1 MLTEFLYELRA
12 RKLKVGLG
20 EWMSLMEALAKG
32 LHDSSLTGFY
42 HLARSLLCHSEAQF
56 DAFDEAFALVFEG
69 VPGEAFKLTDEIL
82 EWLKDPSQLLYLSPE
97 ERAALQALDLDELRR
112 QLEERLREQREQHHG
127 GHRWIGTGG
136 TSPFGMG
143 GINPAGVR
151 LGDGGGR
158 SAIKVAAER
167 RFRAYRSDL
176 ALDVRQIKVAL
187 RKLRE
192 LRREGAPDELDL
204 DQTIDRTSR
213 NAGEL
218 EIAWRAPRRNNVKVL
233 LLMDVGGS
241 MDPHAMV
248 VSQLFSAAAQSKHF
262 RDFHAFYFHNCVYG
276 RLHHTARLREGISVA
291 ELLATYGPQYKVV
304 MVGDAMMHPSELF
317 AMGGA
322 IDYWSHEVTPGVE
335 WLRRLAHHFER
346 RVWLNPE
353 PPRYWRHETVWSIR
367 SLFPMFPLTV
377 EGLGDAVAALV
388 KGKGQGGGV
397 TPPAWESPYDLPW

>member
-1 MLTEFLYELRA
+1 VLTQFLYELRA
-12 RKLKVGLG
+12 RRLKVGLG
-20 EWMSLMEALAKG
+20 EWMALMEALARG
-32 LHDSSLTGFY
+32 LHESRLTGFY

-56 DAFDEAFALVFEG
+56 DAFDEAFGLVFAG
-69 VPGEAFKLTDEIL
+69 VPGEAFKVTEEIL
-82 EWLKDPSQLLYLSPE
+82 DWLKDPRELMYLSPE
-97 ERAALQALDLDELRR
+97 ERAALQALDLEELRR
-112 QLEERLREQREQHHG
+112 QLEERLREQREEHHG
-127 GHRWIGTGG
+127 GNRWIGSGG
-136 TSPFGMG
+136 TSPFGMRG
-143 GINPAGVR
+143 YHPTGVR
-151 LGDGGGR
+151 IGDGGGR

-167 RFRAYRSDL
+167 RFRAYRNDL

-192 LRREGAPDELDL
+192 LRREGQPDELDL
-204 DQTIDRTSR
+204 EKTIDRTSR

-218 EIAWRAPRRNNVKVL
+218 EIEWRAPRRNNVKVL

-241 MDPHAMV
+241 MDPHAQV

-276 RLHHTARLREGISVA
+276 RLYHTARLSQGLNVA
-291 ELLATYGPQYKVV
+291 EVLASFGPQYKVV

-317 AMGGA
+317 AMGGNV
-322 IDYWSHEVTPGVE
+322 DYWSHDVTPGID

-353 PPRYWRHETVWSIR
+353 PVRYWRHETVHAIR
-367 SLFPMFPLTV
+367 CLFPMFPLTL

-388 KGKGQGGGV
+388 KGKGKGQAFD
-397 TPPAWESPYDLPW
+397 PPVWESPFDFGR

>member
-1 MLTEFLYELRA
+1 VLTGFLYELRA
-12 RKLKVGLG
+12 RRLKVGLG
-20 EWMSLMEALAKG
+20 EWMSLMEALARG

-56 DAFDEAFALVFEG
+56 DAFDEAFALCFEG
-69 VPGEAFKLTDEIL
+69 VPGDAFKVTAEIL
-82 EWLKDPSQLLYLSPE
+82 EWLRDPSQLMHLSLE
-97 ERAALQALDLDELRR
+97 ERARLRELDLDELRR
-112 QLEERLREQREQHHG
+112 QLEERLAEQREAHHG
-127 GHRWIGTGG
+127 GNRWIGTGG

-143 GINPAGVR
+143 GVHPTGVR
-151 LGDGGGR
+151 IGDGGGR

-167 RFRAYRSDL
+167 RFRAYRNDL

-192 LRREGAPDELDL
+192 LRREGAPSELDL
-204 DQTIDRTSR
+204 EKTIDRTSR

-218 EIAWRAPRRNNVKVL
+218 ELEWRAPRRNNVKVL

-241 MDPHAMV
+241 MDPHAIV

-276 RLHHTARLREGISVA
+276 RVFRTAGLREGLSVA
-291 ELLATYGPQYKVV
+291 EVLATYGPHYKLV

-322 IDYWSHEVTPGVE
+322 IDYWSHEVTPGLD
-335 WLRRLAHHFER
+335 WLRRLANHFER

-353 PPRYWRHETVWSIR
+353 PRRYWRHETVHAIR
-367 SLFPMFPLTV
+367 RLVPMFQLTL
-377 EGLGDAVAALV
+377 EGLGDAVGALV
-388 KGKGQGGGV
+388 KGKGKNAPDAPV
-397 TPPAWESPYDLPW
+397 WESPFEAPV